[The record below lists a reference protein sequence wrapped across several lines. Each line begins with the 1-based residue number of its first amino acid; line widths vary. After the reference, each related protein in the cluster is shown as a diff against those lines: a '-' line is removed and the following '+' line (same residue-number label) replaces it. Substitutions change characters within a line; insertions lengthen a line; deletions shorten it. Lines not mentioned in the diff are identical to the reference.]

1 MTSTSCSWD
10 GNRPPV
16 PAALASIGASPS
28 AVVGGNPATGTVTLT
43 SAAPTGGALVSLAS
57 ASSAVTVPGSVTVGA
72 GGNSATFGITTS
84 AVAVQTLTTL
94 SASYGGITK
103 TTTFTTNPAPAAAL
117 AALTLNPT
125 SVKGGTPVTGTVT
138 LTAAAPSGGVNVA
151 LASSSPTLA
160 SVPGHL
166 LVPAGKVSAAFTVAT
181 TKPPRGTTVV
191 TIAASYAAVTKKA
204 TVKLTRK

>member
-1 MTSTSCSWD
+1 MQKIFRAMQKYGLIVADNGSDMFVTGTFDMRWD
-10 GNRPPV
+10 NDILNPAFALLSASDFDIVQLGWQPAAS

-103 TTTFTTNPAPAAAL
+103 TTTFTTNPAPAAAW
-117 AALTLNPT
+117 
-125 SVKGGTPVTGTVT
+125 
-138 LTAAAPSGGVNVA
+138 
-151 LASSSPTLA
+151 
-160 SVPGHL
+160 PG
-166 LVPAGKVSAAFTVAT
+166 
-181 TKPPRGTTVV
+181 
-191 TIAASYAAVTKKA
+191 
-204 TVKLTRK
+204 